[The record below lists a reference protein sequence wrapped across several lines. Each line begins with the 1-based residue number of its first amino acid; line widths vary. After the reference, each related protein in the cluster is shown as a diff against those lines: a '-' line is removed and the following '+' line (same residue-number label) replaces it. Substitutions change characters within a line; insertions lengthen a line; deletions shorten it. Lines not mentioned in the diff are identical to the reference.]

1 MRLDGRLEKRATVQV
16 PVRLVALEKAQ
27 GPESATTLNISRFGA
42 RVFTNR
48 RWLPGDQVDIASLS
62 GEFRRHAR
70 VVYCHPVTGGHF
82 CIGLEFGASVKN
94 WQSAPMTS
102 VA

>member
-1 MRLDGRLEKRATVQV
+1 MRSDGRLEKRATVQV
-16 PVRLVALEKAQ
+16 PVRLLTVENPRD
-27 GPESATTLNISRFGA
+27 PESATTLNISRFGA

-48 RWLPGDQVDIASLS
+48 RWLPGDQVDIASVS
-62 GEFRRHAR
+62 GEFRRPAR

>member
-1 MRLDGRLEKRATVQV
+1 MRSDGRLEKRAAVQV
-16 PVRLVALEKAQ
+16 PVRLLTVEN
-27 GPESATTLNISRFGA
+27 PRDHESATTLNISRFGA

-48 RWLPGDQVDIASLS
+48 RWLPGDQVDIASVS
-62 GEFRRHAR
+62 GEFRRQAR